1 MKQHA
6 QETKPTTFIDN
17 NNHNHSNFND
27 NGNDSSNKNENNH
40 KKEDQENQEEA
51 EEEQDKDQELAC
63 KLYSCI
69 FDSYANYIIPAS
81 VPLAINMQ
89 QGKSHS
95 AYHSA
100 MERVHTAGLQH
111 ARRKGLKRWVCFIGR
126 LEAVGL
132 MDQYRIVRRYI
143 NKTNL
148 PIMIMMILKYHE
160 EA

>member
-51 EEEQDKDQELAC
+51 EEQDKDQELAC

-126 LEAVGL
+126 LEAIGL

-143 NKTNL
+143 NKTTCQ
-148 PIMIMMILKYHE
+148 
-160 EA
+160 